1 MNIILSILAYMR
13 KTSNW
18 HGTCIVPVT
27 TERRSKMDTT
37 TKAKELNEV
46 SGIIALLKTF
56 KANPTMNAVLAK
68 TPVNAAEM
76 LDFQIDTLELFM
88 SVGGMLVI
96 AEKEIAE
103 LKQRLQAVETR
114 TLGNVLVGAQ

>member
-1 MNIILSILAYMR
+1 
-13 KTSNW
+13 
-18 HGTCIVPVT
+18 
-27 TERRSKMDTT
+27 MDTNE
-37 TKAKELNEV
+37 KAKGLNEV
-46 SGIIALLKTF
+46 SGIISILKMLKSN
-56 KANPTMNAVLAK
+56 KAMAAELVK

-76 LDFQIDTLELFM
+76 LDFQIDVLELFM

-114 TLGNVLVGAQ
+114 TLGNVLVGGQ